1 LATPLGSSLTW
12 QHVHRDLLETL
23 HINTVILEEA
33 AEIIEAHVLA
43 SLPLSTQRLIQ
54 IGDHKQ
60 LRGKIKSYELQVH
73 YRFFLWLHVRA
84 GATNRTG
91 RRAS

>member
-1 LATPLGSSLTW
+1 
-12 QHVHRDLLETL
+12 LETL

-43 SLPLSTQRLIQ
+43 SLPPTTQRLIQ

-60 LRGKIKSYELQVH
+60 LRGKVKSYVLQVH
-73 YRFFLWLHVRA
+73 YLSFLWLHVRA
-84 GATNRTG
+84 VATSRTG
-91 RRAS
+91 QWQVLNCKKV